1 MNLQEAIDYM
11 RKTGNSVFVKNPK
24 YVSDFEYKLG
34 TWDTRGYTCLKHNRF
49 YQNGKRVW
57 RDVEMSAVDILE
69 EMLSYTYEPH
79 IEYLSFLDAVKM
91 IQEDLCLTF
100 TRTYYQE
107 SFYNNGWGRE
117 RDPDNNNYLVYTID
131 DGKEGAGI
139 RIYNASHKEYY
150 SPAMHDI
157 LASDWY
163 VTEVKK

>member
-69 EMLSYTYEPH
+69 EMLSYTYEPV
-79 IEYLSFLDAVKM
+79 IEYVSFVDAVKQIKENNTLKFIRKNDVDNGIDAYLFFVDDAYEIE
-91 IQEDLCLTF
+91 IQDIGK
-100 TRTYYQE
+100 YYC
-107 SFYNNGWGRE
+107 
-117 RDPDNNNYLVYTID
+117 
-131 DGKEGAGI
+131 
-139 RIYNASHKEYY
+139 EYGVIL
-150 SPAMHDI
+150 SPSIEDI
-157 LASDWY
+157 LATDWY
-163 VTEVKK
+163 VMRGST

>member
-69 EMLSYTYEPH
+69 EMLSCTYEPH
-79 IEYLSFLDAVKM
+79 IEYLSFIEVMKLLKSNHK
-91 IQEDLCLTF
+91 LTF
-100 TRTYYQE
+100 TRKYYRDSYRDEYDNERGEYDTYLIF
-107 SFYNNGWGRE
+107 S
-117 RDPDNNNYLVYTID
+117 D
-131 DGKEGAGI
+131 DVDGGI
-139 RIYNASHKEYY
+139 MLYNATFGVYLHLM
-150 SPAMHDI
+150 PDDI
-157 LASDWY
+157 LATDWY